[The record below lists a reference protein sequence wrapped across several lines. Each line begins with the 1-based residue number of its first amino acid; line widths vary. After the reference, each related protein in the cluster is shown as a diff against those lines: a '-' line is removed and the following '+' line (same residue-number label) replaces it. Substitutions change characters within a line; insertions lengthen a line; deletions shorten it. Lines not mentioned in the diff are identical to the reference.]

1 MATLL
6 YRLGRAS
13 FRRRKLVIA
22 LWLVLL
28 AALGGSALAFMGPT
42 SSNFTMPGTE
52 SQRAIDALRTEFP
65 EASGTTGTIVVAA
78 PAGQTLAG
86 PALKPAVESL
96 VKEASTLPG
105 VVGAVDP
112 YAVQA
117 LSRDGRYALVQV
129 QFAESAD
136 EVTEEQRTAYQESGA
151 AAEAAG
157 LRVEH
162 GGEVMNSEPEVGG
175 TEGIGV
181 VIALVVLV
189 VTFGS
194 LVAAGMTMLNAL
206 IGVGAGMAGLFALS
220 SVVSL
225 TSTAP
230 VLALMLGLAVGIDYS
245 LFITSRHRQNLVEG
259 LAPQEA
265 VARAVGTAG
274 SAVVFAGITVVIAL
288 AGLAVVDIPFL
299 TVMGLAAAATVA
311 VAVLVAITLLPAL
324 LGFAGERVL
333 PRRLR
338 AGEPQRSAS
347 RFLPGSKAADSA
359 SRFPSGSKAADS
371 ASRFPSGSKAADSAS
386 RFLSG
391 SRAAGGSRAASGAAT
406 KEGFGFRWARLV
418 TRLRVPVILVGVLG
432 LGALALPAADMRV
445 ALPDASASPAGT
457 PAREAADLIT
467 AGFGP
472 GFNGRLALVVSADS
486 PERTTAAV
494 QQVTQLLQGT
504 PGLLAVTPPNLSQD
518 KRTALL
524 GVLPQTGP
532 TDAATE
538 DLVHEVRDR
547 VAGVRDA
554 DVSLTGQ
561 TAVGI
566 DVSEKLS
573 DAMPVY
579 LLLVVGL
586 SVLLLMLVFRSILV
600 PLKAA
605 LGFLL
610 TVGATFGIT
619 VLVFQEGHLSGL
631 IGLDTPGPLISF
643 LPILLIGILFGLAMD
658 YEVFLVSRMREDF
671 VHGAGPQEATVSGMG
686 HGARVVTAA
695 ALIMTSVFAGFILL
709 DDPVIKSMGFALAI
723 GVAIDA
729 FVVRM
734 TIVPAVISLLGRSA
748 WWLPGWLNRALPNVD
763 IEGERLREELASEP
777 EREPVSV

>member
-13 FRRRKLVIA
+13 FRRRKMVVA

-28 AALGGSALAFMGPT
+28 AALGGAALAFKGA
-42 SSNFTMPGTE
+42 SSSDFTMPGTE
-52 SQRAIDALRTEFP
+52 SQRAIDALQREFP
-65 EASGTTGTIVVAA
+65 EASGATGTIVVAA
-78 PAGQTLAG
+78 PAGGTLADA
-86 PALKPAVESL
+86 ALKPAVEGL
-96 VKEASTLPG
+96 VKEASALPG
-105 VVGAVDP
+105 VLGAVDP
-112 YAVQA
+112 FTSKA
-117 LSRDGRYALVQV
+117 LSQNGQYGLIQV
-129 QFAESAD
+129 QFTTRAD
-136 EVTEEQRTAYQESGA
+136 EVTEEQRAAYEKSGA

-162 GGEVMNSEPEVGG
+162 GGEVLNSEPEVGG
-175 TEGIGV
+175 TESIGV
-181 VIALVVLV
+181 IIALVVLV

-194 LVAAGMTMLNAL
+194 LVAAGMTMINAL

-220 SVVSL
+220 SVVTL

-245 LFITSRHRQNLVEG
+245 LFITSRHRQNLVDG
-259 LAPQEA
+259 LAPEDA
-265 VARAVGTAG
+265 AARAVGTAG

-299 TVMGLAAAATVA
+299 TVMGLAAAGTVA

-324 LGFAGERVL
+324 LGFAGARIL
-333 PRRLR
+333 PRKLR
-338 AGEPQRSAS
+338 STS
-347 RFLPGSKAADSA
+347 H
-359 SRFPSGSKAADS
+359 
-371 ASRFPSGSKAADSAS
+371 
-386 RFLSG
+386 
-391 SRAAGGSRAASGAAT
+391 GAAHAT
-406 KEGFGFRWARLV
+406 VKEGFGFRWARLV

-445 ALPDASASPAGT
+445 ALPGAGAGPVGT
-457 PAREAADLIT
+457 PGRDAADLIT
-467 AGFGP
+467 EGFGP

-486 PERTTAAV
+486 PEATTAAV
-494 QQVTQLLQGT
+494 GQVTQVLQGT
-504 PGLLAVTPPNLSQD
+504 PNLLTLTPPNLSRD
-518 KRTALL
+518 KLTALL
-524 GVLPQTGP
+524 GVIPTTGP
-532 TDAATE
+532 TDAPTE
-538 DLVHEVRDR
+538 ELVHEVRDR
-547 VAGVRDA
+547 VAGVTGA
-554 DVSLTGQ
+554 DVALTGQ

-573 DAMPVY
+573 DAMPIY

-600 PLKAA
+600 PVKAA

-619 VLVFQEGHLSGL
+619 VLVFQEGHLAGL
-631 IGLDTPGPLISF
+631 VGLDTPGPLISF

-671 VHGAGPQEATVSGMG
+671 VHGATAQEATVSGMG

-748 WWLPGWLNRALPNVD
+748 WWLPGWLNRVLPNVD
-763 IEGERLREELASEP
+763 IEGEKLREKLSDQP
-777 EREPVSV
+777 ERTPVTV